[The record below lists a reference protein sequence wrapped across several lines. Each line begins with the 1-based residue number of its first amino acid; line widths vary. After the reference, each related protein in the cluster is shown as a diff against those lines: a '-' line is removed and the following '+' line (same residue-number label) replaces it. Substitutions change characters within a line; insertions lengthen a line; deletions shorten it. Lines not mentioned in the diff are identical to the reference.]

1 MLEPELSATLRTWT
15 RLLRAHVAT
24 AHVLGGQLQGRHG
37 LSINDYETLSVL
49 SRAPG
54 RRMKRVDL
62 ARRLLLTPSGV
73 TRLLDGLQDAGHVE
87 RTGSDTD
94 LRVAY
99 ARLTD
104 TGAAKLA
111 AAAGTYVD
119 AIRGMLDDHFSA
131 RELAQLGD
139 LLAKLPGVCDQHD
152 TIAVEAA

>member
-24 AHVLGGQLQGRHG
+24 AHVLGGQLQGAHG

-73 TRLLDGLQDAGHVE
+73 TRLLDGLQDASLVE
-87 RTGSDTD
+87 RTSSDTD
-94 LRVAY
+94 LRVVRRSRTAGHQVSGASNCREPRY
-99 ARLTD
+99 RDAPSLLKRRQPPREAGPETASNLERRL
-104 TGAAKLA
+104 
-111 AAAGTYVD
+111 
-119 AIRGMLDDHFSA
+119 R
-131 RELAQLGD
+131 
-139 LLAKLPGVCDQHD
+139 
-152 TIAVEAA
+152 